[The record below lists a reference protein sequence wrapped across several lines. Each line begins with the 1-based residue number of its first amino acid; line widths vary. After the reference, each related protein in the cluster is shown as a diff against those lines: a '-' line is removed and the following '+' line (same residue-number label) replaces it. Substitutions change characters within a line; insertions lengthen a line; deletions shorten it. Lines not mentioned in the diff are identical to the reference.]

1 MSDNQNQELDALEI
15 LAIMADVLQV
25 ASYIDAQNIASNSDV
40 MKAIEVQNQFYLDEI
55 IRLLGEILEKQDKI
69 LEELSKGE

>member
-1 MSDNQNQELDALEI
+1 MSNNQNQELDALEI
-15 LAIMADVLQV
+15 LDIMANVFQV
-25 ASYIDAQNIASNSDV
+25 ASYIDAQNIASNTDI

-55 IRLLGEILEKQDKI
+55 IRLLREILEKQDKI

>member
-1 MSDNQNQELDALEI
+1 MSDNQNQELDVLEI
-15 LAIMADVLQV
+15 LAIMADVFQV

-55 IRLLGEILEKQDKI
+55 IRLLGEISEKQDKI

>member
-1 MSDNQNQELDALEI
+1 MSNNQNQELNALEI
-15 LAIMADVLQV
+15 LDIMANVFQV
-25 ASYIDAQNIASNSDV
+25 ASYIDAQNIASNTDI

-69 LEELSKGE
+69 LEKLSKGE

>member
-15 LAIMADVLQV
+15 LAIMADVFQV
-25 ASYIDAQNIASNSDV
+25 VSYIDAQNIASNSDI

-55 IRLLGEILEKQDKI
+55 IRLLGEISEKQDKI
-69 LEELSKGE
+69 LEKLSKGE